1 MKPMHVC
8 LLFLSILTATGCA
21 TTSAESQPD
30 SFEESMK
37 RNATGPATGT
47 KEDIIA
53 SLQLKLPEVI
63 QCYETQLEKDPTLAG
78 RLEIELEIGGDGVVS
93 RGQLLVNEVGS
104 PLLEVC
110 IVRTLTAWT
119 FPPPPN
125 REPLMLQ
132 IPFDFTPTQNTN

>member
-1 MKPMHVC
+1 MK
-8 LLFLSILTATGCA
+8 LFKLCILIIAATTMTACAATG
-21 TTSAESQPD
+21 TNEVD
-30 SFEESMK
+30 SFEASMN
-37 RNATGPATGT
+37 RSNAAPVEGT

-53 SLQLKLPEVI
+53 SLQMKLPEVI
-63 QCYETQLEKDPTLAG
+63 QCYETQLEKNPTLAG
-78 RLEIELEIGGDGVVS
+78 RLEIELEIGGDGAVS

-125 REPLMLQ
+125 REPLMLSGSH
-132 IPFDFTPTQNTN
+132 

>member
-1 MKPMHVC
+1 MKRTQ
-8 LLFLSILTATGCA
+8 LGIILVSALTLVGCA
-21 TTSAESQPD
+21 SQQSGQPD
-30 SFEESMK
+30 AFEESMK
-37 RNATGPATGT
+37 RSSATQTTGT

-78 RLEIELEIGGDGVVS
+78 RLEIELEIGSDGAVS

-119 FPPPPN
+119 FPAPPN

-132 IPFDFTPTQNTN
+132 IPFDFTPSKNAN

>member
-1 MKPMHVC
+1 MKLIHFC
-8 LLFLSILTATGCA
+8 LIYLSALLIVGCA
-21 TTSAESQPD
+21 STTESQPD
-30 SFEESMK
+30 SFEASMQ
-37 RNATGPATGT
+37 RSAAAPTTGT

-53 SLQLKLPEVI
+53 SLNLKLPEVI

-78 RLEIELEIGGDGVVS
+78 RLEIELEIGGDGAVS

>member
-1 MKPMHVC
+1 MHLC
-8 LLFLSILTATGCA
+8 LVLSMVAALGCA
-21 TTSAESQPD
+21 TSSDTQAD

-37 RNATGPATGT
+37 RSVATPATGT

-63 QCYETQLEKDPTLAG
+63 QCYEAQLEKDPTLAG
-78 RLEIELEIGGDGVVS
+78 RLEIELEIGGDGAVS

-119 FPPPPN
+119 FPAPPN

-132 IPFDFTPTQNTN
+132 IPFDFTPSQNTN

>member
-1 MKPMHVC
+1 MKPTHLC
-8 LLFLSILTATGCA
+8 LILCMVVSIGCA
-21 TTSAESQPD
+21 TTTETQPD
-30 SFEESMK
+30 SFEASME
-37 RNATGPATGT
+37 RSTASPATGT

-63 QCYETQLEKDPTLAG
+63 QCYEAQLEKDPTLAG
-78 RLEIELEIGGDGVVS
+78 RLEIELEIGGDGAVS

-132 IPFDFTPTQNTN
+132 IPFDFTPAQNTN